1 MKRTKI
7 RNRLLFCSCLACG
20 MLMSGCS
27 DSDYDISS
35 VDAKLG
41 VGGCLSLPSDN
52 SVIITLDDI
61 LNLGNT
67 DLIKVLDNGDYQFG
81 KDPETVSDVNIN
93 VDKITLLEKSEQ
105 GLSFNVDLPSF
116 PPAIIGQEV
125 DIPYT
130 AIDPHIDIAEQ
141 TGDVSLFEYD
151 FDAPA
156 EINALKWVRIGDEGV
171 GVDLNLSLTFPEE
184 IKKFEYVKIQMP
196 GMLEMTCN
204 KAGFDASTNVLT
216 LSNCTPSDCN
226 GIVFN
231 VTKINVKDVDA
242 KNFAKLENGKF
253 KLSGYVNMTMKV
265 SRVKVSAKSSVQVSG
280 NASFNN
286 LVITAANGQFKPT
299 IDAQKI
305 GSTTINS
312 LPDFLTDTRVEADID
327 NPQIWLTLESNLP
340 LGGYVE
346 AKLSSTTSSG
356 VKVVFLDK
364 DNGNELPIAANG
376 TTRLV
381 VCRKAPADLTHNG
394 ETYTPVIA
402 PDLSNIIKKLEEG
415 MAINIDITKFE
426 ANDDVIT
433 VELGKDYTFAP
444 TYRFTAPLVL
454 GDEARIV
461 YSDNEDDLHKDL
473 KDLKL
478 GTGAVLTVAADVNN
492 KVPADLEIN
501 ITPLGLD
508 GQPISTLVVKP
519 IQNKVAAGAAADK
532 IKYEIS
538 DPDGTGLNQLDGI
551 KYELLVTAPTASS
564 EKGKVLNKTQEIVI
578 KTTDLHLNGQ
588 VIVDTD

>member
-41 VGGCLSLPSDN
+41 VGGSLSLPSDN
-52 SVIITLDDI
+52 SVTITLDDI

-81 KDPETVSDVNIN
+81 KDPETVSDVNVN

-105 GLSFNVDLPSF
+105 GLNFDVDLPLF

-141 TGDVSLFEYD
+141 TGDVSLFEYE

-299 IDAQKI
+299 IDAQNI

-312 LPDFLTDTRVEADID
+312 LPDFLTDARVVADVD

-346 AKLSSTTSSG
+346 AKLSSTTSS
-356 VKVVFLDK
+356 KDVVLSK
-364 DNGNELPIAANG
+364 ANGNELPIAANT

-381 VCRKAPADLTHNG
+381 VCRKAPAGLSG
-394 ETYTPVIA
+394 YTPVIA

-454 GDEARIV
+454 GDEAQIV

-478 GTGAVLTVAADVNN
+478 EKGAVLTVAADVNN

-501 ITPLGLD
+501 IKPLGLD
-508 GQPISTLVVKP
+508 GKPISTLVVKP

-538 DPDGTGLNQLDGI
+538 DPNGTGLNQLDGI
-551 KYELLVTAPTASS
+551 EYELLVTAPTASS

>member
-41 VGGCLSLPSDN
+41 VGGSLSLPSDN

-141 TGDVSLFEYD
+141 TGDVSLFEYE

-253 KLSGYVNMTMKV
+253 KLSGYVKMTMKV

-299 IDAQKI
+299 IDAQNI

-312 LPDFLTDTRVEADID
+312 LPDFLTDARVVADVD

-346 AKLSSTTSSG
+346 AKLTSTTSS
-356 VKVVFLDK
+356 KDVVLSK
-364 DNGNELPIAANG
+364 ANGNELSIAANG

-381 VCRKAPADLTHNG
+381 VCRKAPAGLSG
-394 ETYTPVIA
+394 YTPVIA

-454 GDEARIV
+454 GDEAQIV

-478 GTGAVLTVAADVNN
+478 EKGAVLTVAADVNN

-538 DPDGTGLNQLDGI
+538 DPNGTGLNQLDGI
-551 KYELLVTAPTASS
+551 EYELLVTAPTASS

>member
-41 VGGCLSLPSDN
+41 VGGSLSLPSDN

-116 PPAIIGQEV
+116 PSAIIGQEV

-141 TGDVSLFEYD
+141 TGDVSLFEYE

-312 LPDFLTDTRVEADID
+312 LPDFLTDARVEADID

-346 AKLSSTTSSG
+346 AKLSSTTSS
-356 VKVVFLDK
+356 KDVVLSK
-364 DNGNELPIAANG
+364 ANGNELPIAANT

-454 GDEARIV
+454 GDEAQIV

-478 GTGAVLTVAADVNN
+478 EKGAVLTVAADVNN

-501 ITPLGLD
+501 IKPLGLD
-508 GQPISTLVVKP
+508 GKPISTLVVKP

-538 DPDGTGLNQLDGI
+538 DPNGTGLNQLDGI
-551 KYELLVTAPTASS
+551 EYELLVTAPTASS

>member
-41 VGGCLSLPSDN
+41 VGGSLSLPSDN
-52 SVIITLDDI
+52 SVTITLDDI

-81 KDPETVSDVNIN
+81 KNPETVSDVNVN

-105 GLSFNVDLPSF
+105 GLNFDVDLPLF

-141 TGDVSLFEYD
+141 TGDVSLFEYE

-204 KAGFDASTNVLT
+204 KAGFNASTNVLT

-299 IDAQKI
+299 IDAQNI

-312 LPDFLTDTRVEADID
+312 LPDFLTDARVVADVD
-327 NPQIWLTLESNLP
+327 NPQIWLTLKSNLP

-346 AKLSSTTSSG
+346 AKLSSTTSSKD
-356 VKVVFLDK
+356 VVLSKV
-364 DNGNELPIAANG
+364 NGNELPIAANT

-433 VELGKDYTFAP
+433 VELGKDYTLTP
-444 TYRFTAPLVL
+444 KYRFTAPLVL
-454 GDEARIV
+454 GDEAQIV

-478 GTGAVLTVAADVNN
+478 EKGAVLTVAADVNN

-538 DPDGTGLNQLDGI
+538 DPNGTGLNQLDGI
-551 KYELLVTAPTASS
+551 EYELLVTAPTASS

>member
-41 VGGCLSLPSDN
+41 VGGSLSLPSDN
-52 SVIITLDDI
+52 SVTITLDDI

-81 KDPETVSDVNIN
+81 KNPETVSDVNVN

-105 GLSFNVDLPSF
+105 GLNFDVDLPLF

-141 TGDVSLFEYD
+141 TGDVSLFEYE

-156 EINALKWVRIGDEGV
+156 EINALKWVRIGDEG

-204 KAGFDASTNVLT
+204 KAGFNASTNVLT

-299 IDAQKI
+299 IDAQNI

-312 LPDFLTDTRVEADID
+312 LPDFLTDARVEADID
-327 NPQIWLTLESNLP
+327 NPQIWLTLKSNLP

-346 AKLSSTTSSG
+346 AKLSSTTSSKD
-356 VKVVFLDK
+356 VVLSKV
-364 DNGNELPIAANG
+364 NGNELPIAANT

-433 VELGKDYTFAP
+433 VELGKDYTLTP
-444 TYRFTAPLVL
+444 KYRFTAPLVL
-454 GDEARIV
+454 GDEAQIV

-478 GTGAVLTVAADVNN
+478 EKGAVLTVAADVNN

-538 DPDGTGLNQLDGI
+538 DPNGTGLNQLDGI
-551 KYELLVTAPTASS
+551 EYELLVTAPTASS

>member
-41 VGGCLSLPSDN
+41 VGGSLSLPSDN

-81 KDPETVSDVNIN
+81 KDPETVSDVNVN

-105 GLSFNVDLPSF
+105 GLNFDVDLPSF

-141 TGDVSLFEYD
+141 TGDVSLFEYE

-299 IDAQKI
+299 IDAQNI

-312 LPDFLTDTRVEADID
+312 LPDFLTDARVVADVD

-346 AKLSSTTSSG
+346 AKLSSTTSS
-356 VKVVFLDK
+356 KDVVLSK
-364 DNGNELPIAANG
+364 ANGNELPIAANT

-381 VCRKAPADLTHNG
+381 VCRKAPAGLSG
-394 ETYTPVIA
+394 YTPVIA

-454 GDEARIV
+454 GDEAQIV

-478 GTGAVLTVAADVNN
+478 EKGAVLTVAADVNN

-501 ITPLGLD
+501 IKPLGLD
-508 GQPISTLVVKP
+508 GKPISTLVVKP

-538 DPDGTGLNQLDGI
+538 DPNGTGLNQLDGI
-551 KYELLVTAPTASS
+551 EYELLVTAPTASS

>member
-41 VGGCLSLPSDN
+41 VGGSLSLPSDN

-141 TGDVSLFEYD
+141 TGDVSLFEYE

-265 SRVKVSAKSSVQVSG
+265 SRVKVSAMSSVQVSG

-312 LPDFLTDTRVEADID
+312 LPDFLTDARVVADVD

-346 AKLSSTTSSG
+346 AKLSSTTSS
-356 VKVVFLDK
+356 KDVVLSK
-364 DNGNELPIAANG
+364 ANGNELPIAANG

-381 VCRKAPADLTHNG
+381 VCRKAPAGLSG
-394 ETYTPVIA
+394 YTPVIA

-454 GDEARIV
+454 GDEAQIV

-478 GTGAVLTVAADVNN
+478 EKGAVLTVAADVNN

-538 DPDGTGLNQLDGI
+538 DPNGTGLNQLDGI
-551 KYELLVTAPTASS
+551 EYELLVTAPTASS

>member
-41 VGGCLSLPSDN
+41 VGGSLSLPSDN

-141 TGDVSLFEYD
+141 TGDVSLFEYE

-253 KLSGYVNMTMKV
+253 KLSGYVKMTMKV

-299 IDAQKI
+299 IDAQNI

-312 LPDFLTDTRVEADID
+312 LPDFLTDARVVADVD

-346 AKLSSTTSSG
+346 AKLSSTTSS
-356 VKVVFLDK
+356 KDVVLSK
-364 DNGNELPIAANG
+364 ANGNELPIAANG

-381 VCRKAPADLTHNG
+381 VCRKAPAGLSG
-394 ETYTPVIA
+394 YTPVIA

-454 GDEARIV
+454 GDEAQIV

-478 GTGAVLTVAADVNN
+478 EKGAVLTVAADVNN

-538 DPDGTGLNQLDGI
+538 DPNGTGLNQLDGI
-551 KYELLVTAPTASS
+551 EYELLVTAPTASS

-588 VIVDTD
+588 VIVDAD

>member
-41 VGGCLSLPSDN
+41 VGGSLSLPSDN

-81 KDPETVSDVNIN
+81 KDPETVSDVNVN

-105 GLSFNVDLPSF
+105 GLNFDVDLPSF
-116 PPAIIGQEV
+116 PPAIIDQEV

-130 AIDPHIDIAEQ
+130 YITPPIDIAEQ

-151 FDAPA
+151 FDAPD
-156 EINALKWVRIGDEGV
+156 EIKSLKWVRIGDEGV
-171 GVDLNLSLTFPEE
+171 GVDLNLGLTFPEE
-184 IKKFEYVKIQMP
+184 IKKFKYVKIHMP

-204 KAGFDASTNVLT
+204 KAGFDASTNTLT
-216 LSNCTPSDCN
+216 LNDCNPSDCN

-231 VTKINVKDVDA
+231 VTKINIKDVDA
-242 KNFAKLENGKF
+242 QNFAKFENGKF
-253 KLSGYVNMTMKV
+253 KLSGYVKMTMKV
-265 SRVKVSAKSSVQVSG
+265 SKVKVSAKSSVRIRG

-299 IDAQKI
+299 IDAQNI

-312 LPDFLTDTRVEADID
+312 LPDFLTDPRVEADVD

-346 AKLSSTTSSG
+346 AKLSSTTPSEDVILS
-356 VKVVFLDK
+356 KA
-364 DNGNELPIAANG
+364 NGNELSIAANG

-381 VCRKAPADLTHNG
+381 VCRKAPATLSG
-394 ETYTPVIA
+394 YTPVIA
-402 PDLSNIIKKLEEG
+402 PDLSEIIRKLEEG
-415 MAINIDITKFE
+415 MKINIDITKFE
-426 ANDDVIT
+426 ANDDVTT

-454 GDEARIV
+454 GDEAQIV

-478 GTGAVLTVAADVNN
+478 EKGAVLTVAADVNN

-501 ITPLGLD
+501 IKPLGLD
-508 GQPISTLVVKP
+508 GQPISTLRVKA

-551 KYELLVTAPTASS
+551 EYELLVTAPTASS

>member
-41 VGGCLSLPSDN
+41 VGGSLSLPSDN

-81 KDPETVSDVNIN
+81 KDPESVSGVNVN
-93 VDKITLLEKSEQ
+93 VDKITLSDKTEAGLYFDINLPTFPSE
-105 GLSFNVDLPSF
+105 
-116 PPAIIGQEV
+116 IIGEEV
-125 DIPYT
+125 NLPYT
-130 AIDPHIDIAEQ
+130 DVTPPIDIEAQ
-141 TGDVSLFEYD
+141 SGDVSLLDYE

-156 EINALKWVRIGDEGV
+156 EIKSLKWVRVGNGGA
-171 GVDLNLSLTFPEE
+171 GVDLNLSLTFPDD
-184 IKKFEYVKIQMP
+184 IKKFQYVTIEMP
-196 GMLEMTCN
+196 KMLEMTCN
-204 KAGFDASTNVLT
+204 KSGFNASTNTLT
-216 LSNCTPSDCN
+216 LNNCTPSECSS
-226 GIVFN
+226 IVFN
-231 VTKINVKDVDA
+231 VTRINIKDVDA
-242 KNFAKLENGKF
+242 QNYAKLENGKF
-253 KLSGYVNMTMKV
+253 KLHSNVRLTIKV
-265 SRVKVSAKSSVQVSG
+265 SKVKVSSKTSVQIGG

-299 IDAQKI
+299 IDAQNI

-312 LPDFLTDTRVEADID
+312 LPDFLTDARVVADVD

-346 AKLSSTTSSG
+346 AKLSSTTSS
-356 VKVVFLDK
+356 KDVVLSK
-364 DNGNELPIAANG
+364 ANGNELSITANG

-381 VCRKAPADLTHNG
+381 VCRKAPATLSG
-394 ETYTPVIA
+394 YTPVIA
-402 PDLSNIIKKLEEG
+402 PDLSNIIRKLEEG
-415 MAINIDITKFE
+415 MKINIDITKFS
-426 ANDDVIT
+426 ANNDVTT

-454 GDEARIV
+454 GDEAQIV

-478 GTGAVLTVAADVNN
+478 EKGAVLTVAADVKNQ
-492 KVPADLEIN
+492 VPADLEIN
-501 ITPLGLD
+501 IKPLGLD
-508 GQPISTLVVKP
+508 GKPISTLVVKP

-538 DPDGTGLNQLDGI
+538 DPNGTGLNQLDGI
-551 KYELLVTAPTASS
+551 EYELLVTAPTASS

>member
-41 VGGCLSLPSDN
+41 VGGSLSLPSDN

-116 PPAIIGQEV
+116 PSEIIGQEV

-130 AIDPHIDIAEQ
+130 AIFPNIDIAEQ
-141 TGDVSLFEYD
+141 TGDVSLFEYE

-286 LVITAANGQFKPT
+286 LVITAANGQFEPT
-299 IDAQKI
+299 IDAQNI

-312 LPDFLTDTRVEADID
+312 LPDFLTDARVVADVD

-346 AKLSSTTSSG
+346 AKLSSTTSS
-356 VKVVFLDK
+356 KDVVLSK
-364 DNGNELPIAANG
+364 ANGNELPIAANT

-454 GDEARIV
+454 GDEAQIV

-478 GTGAVLTVAADVNN
+478 EKGAVLTVAADVNN

-501 ITPLGLD
+501 IKPLGLD
-508 GQPISTLVVKP
+508 GKPISTLVVKP

-538 DPDGTGLNQLDGI
+538 DPNGTGLNQLDGI
-551 KYELLVTAPTASS
+551 EYELLVTAPTASS

>member
-41 VGGCLSLPSDN
+41 VGGSLSLPSDN

-116 PPAIIGQEV
+116 PSEIIGQEV

-141 TGDVSLFEYD
+141 TGDVSLFEYE

-299 IDAQKI
+299 IDAQNI

-312 LPDFLTDTRVEADID
+312 LPDFLTDARVVADVD

-346 AKLSSTTSSG
+346 AKLSSTTSS
-356 VKVVFLDK
+356 KDVVLSK
-364 DNGNELPIAANG
+364 ANGNELPIAANG

-381 VCRKAPADLTHNG
+381 VCRKAPAGLSG
-394 ETYTPVIA
+394 YTPVIA

-454 GDEARIV
+454 GDEAQIV

-478 GTGAVLTVAADVNN
+478 EKGAVLTVAADVNN

-538 DPDGTGLNQLDGI
+538 DPNGTGLNQLDGI
-551 KYELLVTAPTASS
+551 EYELLVTAPTASS

>member
-41 VGGCLSLPSDN
+41 VGGSLSLPSDN

-130 AIDPHIDIAEQ
+130 AIFPNIDIAEQ
-141 TGDVSLFEYD
+141 TGDVSLFEYE

-156 EINALKWVRIGDEGV
+156 EINALKWVRIGDEG

-265 SRVKVSAKSSVQVSG
+265 SRVKVSAMSSVQVSG

-299 IDAQKI
+299 IDAQNI

-312 LPDFLTDTRVEADID
+312 LPDFLTDARVVADVD

-346 AKLSSTTSSG
+346 AKLSSTTSS
-356 VKVVFLDK
+356 KDVVLSK
-364 DNGNELPIAANG
+364 ANGNELPIAANT

-454 GDEARIV
+454 GDEAQIV

-478 GTGAVLTVAADVNN
+478 EKGAVLTVAADVKN

-538 DPDGTGLNQLDGI
+538 DPNGTGLNQLDGI
-551 KYELLVTAPTASS
+551 EYELLVTAPTASS

-588 VIVDTD
+588 VIIDAN

>member
-41 VGGCLSLPSDN
+41 VGGSLSLPSDN
-52 SVIITLDDI
+52 SVTITLDDI

-81 KDPETVSDVNIN
+81 KNPETVSDVNVN

-105 GLSFNVDLPSF
+105 GLNFDVDLPLF

-141 TGDVSLFEYD
+141 TGDVSLFEYE

-299 IDAQKI
+299 IDAQNI

-312 LPDFLTDTRVEADID
+312 LPDFLTDARVVADVD
-327 NPQIWLTLESNLP
+327 NPQIWLTLKSNLP

-346 AKLSSTTSSG
+346 AKLSSTTSSKD
-356 VKVVFLDK
+356 VVLSKV
-364 DNGNELPIAANG
+364 NGNELPIAANT

-454 GDEARIV
+454 GDEAQIV

-478 GTGAVLTVAADVNN
+478 EKGAVLTVAADVNN

-538 DPDGTGLNQLDGI
+538 DPNGTGLNQLDGI
-551 KYELLVTAPTASS
+551 EYELLVTAPTASS

>member
-41 VGGCLSLPSDN
+41 VGGSLSLPSDN

-116 PPAIIGQEV
+116 PSEIIGQEV

-141 TGDVSLFEYD
+141 TGDVSLFEYE

-299 IDAQKI
+299 IDAQNI

-312 LPDFLTDTRVEADID
+312 LPDFLTDARVVADVD

-346 AKLSSTTSSG
+346 AKLSSTTSS
-356 VKVVFLDK
+356 KDVVLSK
-364 DNGNELPIAANG
+364 ANGNELPIAAN
-376 TTRLV
+376 TATRLV
-381 VCRKAPADLTHNG
+381 VCRKAPAGLSG
-394 ETYTPVIA
+394 YTPVIA

-454 GDEARIV
+454 GDEAQIV

-478 GTGAVLTVAADVNN
+478 EKDAVLTVAADVNN

-538 DPDGTGLNQLDGI
+538 DPNGTGLNQLDGI
-551 KYELLVTAPTASS
+551 EYELLVTAPTASS

>member
-41 VGGCLSLPSDN
+41 VGGSLSLPSDN
-52 SVIITLDDI
+52 SVTITLDDI

-81 KDPETVSDVNIN
+81 KNPETVSDVNVN

-141 TGDVSLFEYD
+141 TGDVSLFEYE

-265 SRVKVSAKSSVQVSG
+265 SRVKVSAMSSVQVSG

-312 LPDFLTDTRVEADID
+312 LPDFLTDARVVADVD

-346 AKLSSTTSSG
+346 AKLSSTTSS
-356 VKVVFLDK
+356 KDVVLSK
-364 DNGNELPIAANG
+364 ANGNELPIAANG

-381 VCRKAPADLTHNG
+381 VCRKAPAGLSG
-394 ETYTPVIA
+394 YTPVIA

-454 GDEARIV
+454 GDEAQIV

-478 GTGAVLTVAADVNN
+478 EKGAVLTVAADVNN

-538 DPDGTGLNQLDGI
+538 DPNGTGLNQLDGI
-551 KYELLVTAPTASS
+551 EYELLVTAPTASS

-588 VIVDTD
+588 VIVDAD

>member
-1 MKRTKI
+1 M
-7 RNRLLFCSCLACG
+7 LFCSCLACG

-41 VGGCLSLPSDN
+41 VGGSLSLPSDN

-141 TGDVSLFEYD
+141 TGDVSLFEYE

-253 KLSGYVNMTMKV
+253 KLSGYVKMTMKV

-299 IDAQKI
+299 IDAQNI

-312 LPDFLTDTRVEADID
+312 LPDFLTDARVVADVD

-346 AKLSSTTSSG
+346 AKLSSTTSS
-356 VKVVFLDK
+356 KDVVLSK
-364 DNGNELPIAANG
+364 ANGNELPIAANG

-381 VCRKAPADLTHNG
+381 VCRKAPAGLSG
-394 ETYTPVIA
+394 YTPVIA

-454 GDEARIV
+454 GDEAQIV

-478 GTGAVLTVAADVNN
+478 EKGAVLTVAADVNN

-538 DPDGTGLNQLDGI
+538 DPNGTGLNQLDGI
-551 KYELLVTAPTASS
+551 EYELLVTAPTASS

>member
-41 VGGCLSLPSDN
+41 VGGSLSLPSDN

-81 KDPETVSDVNIN
+81 KDPESVSGVNVKVNEISNDGLVSNIPISAINLDASIMAYSGQVIKLSDYGFDPLKVTQNISTFNYSFDVPND
-93 VDKITLLEKSEQ
+93 VKELE
-105 GLSFNVDLPSF
+105 
-116 PPAIIGQEV
+116 
-125 DIPYT
+125 
-130 AIDPHIDIAEQ
+130 
-141 TGDVSLFEYD
+141 
-151 FDAPA
+151 
-156 EINALKWVRIGDEGV
+156 EIMLKNGGS
-171 GVDLNLSLTFPEE
+171 DLNLTITLPSVKSISKFVIKLPVQLVLENKGIGTFDPATNILTLPAGTEVNQSTHKLELKFKVTSIKAQLDDNHQFILNGNVNLDVEVDE
-184 IKKFEYVKIQMP
+184 ITVPSTTEVQ
-196 GMLEMTCN
+196 
-204 KAGFDASTNVLT
+204 FDA
-216 LSNCTPSDCN
+216 
-226 GIVFN
+226 N
-231 VTKINVKDVDA
+231 VTLATMTVSSA
-242 KNFAKLENGKF
+242 KGKF
-253 KLSGYVNMTMKV
+253 DPK
-265 SRVKVSAKSSVQVSG
+265 
-280 NASFNN
+280 
-286 LVITAANGQFKPT
+286 
-299 IDAQKI
+299 IDAQNI

-312 LPDFLTDTRVEADID
+312 LPDFLTDTRVVADVD

-346 AKLSSTTSSG
+346 AKLSSTTSS
-356 VKVVFLDK
+356 KDVVLSK
-364 DNGNELPIAANG
+364 ANGNELSITANG

-381 VCRKAPADLTHNG
+381 VCRKAPATLSG
-394 ETYTPVIA
+394 YTPVIA
-402 PDLSNIIKKLEEG
+402 PDLSNIIRKLEEG
-415 MAINIDITKFE
+415 MKINIDITKFS
-426 ANDDVIT
+426 ANNDVTT

-454 GDEARIV
+454 GDEAQIV

-478 GTGAVLTVAADVNN
+478 EKGAVLTVAADVNN

-508 GQPISTLVVKP
+508 GKPISTLVVKP

-538 DPDGTGLNQLDGI
+538 DPNGTGLNQLDGI

>member
-41 VGGCLSLPSDN
+41 VGGSLSLPSDN

-141 TGDVSLFEYD
+141 TGDVSLFEYE

-299 IDAQKI
+299 IDAQNI

-312 LPDFLTDTRVEADID
+312 LPDFLTDARVVADVD

-346 AKLSSTTSSG
+346 AKLSSTTSS
-356 VKVVFLDK
+356 KDVVLSK
-364 DNGNELPIAANG
+364 ANGNELPIAANG

-381 VCRKAPADLTHNG
+381 VCRKAPAGLSG
-394 ETYTPVIA
+394 YTPVIA

-454 GDEARIV
+454 GDEAQIV

-478 GTGAVLTVAADVNN
+478 EKGAVLTVAADVNN

-538 DPDGTGLNQLDGI
+538 DPNGTGLNQLDGI
-551 KYELLVTAPTASS
+551 EYELLVTAPTASS

>member
-41 VGGCLSLPSDN
+41 VGGSLSLPSDN

-141 TGDVSLFEYD
+141 TGDVSLFEYE

-312 LPDFLTDTRVEADID
+312 LPDFLTDARVVADVD

-346 AKLSSTTSSG
+346 AKLSSTTSS
-356 VKVVFLDK
+356 KDVVLSK
-364 DNGNELPIAANG
+364 ANGNELPIAANG

-381 VCRKAPADLTHNG
+381 VCRKAPAGLSG
-394 ETYTPVIA
+394 YTPVIA

-454 GDEARIV
+454 GDEAQIV

-478 GTGAVLTVAADVNN
+478 EKGAVLTVAADVNN

-538 DPDGTGLNQLDGI
+538 DPNGTGLNQLDGI
-551 KYELLVTAPTASS
+551 EYELLVTAPTASS

>member
-41 VGGCLSLPSDN
+41 VGGSLSLPSDN

-141 TGDVSLFEYD
+141 TGDVSLFEYE

-265 SRVKVSAKSSVQVSG
+265 SRVKVSAMSSVQVSG

-312 LPDFLTDTRVEADID
+312 LPDFLTDARVEADID

-346 AKLSSTTSSG
+346 AKLSSTTSS
-356 VKVVFLDK
+356 KDVVLSK
-364 DNGNELPIAANG
+364 ANGNELPIAANG

-381 VCRKAPADLTHNG
+381 VCRKAPAGLSG
-394 ETYTPVIA
+394 YTPVIA

-433 VELGKDYTFAP
+433 VELGHDYKLAP
-444 TYRFTAPLVL
+444 TYNFTAPLVL

-478 GTGAVLTVAADVNN
+478 EKGAVLTVAADVKNQ
-492 KVPADLEIN
+492 VPADLEIN
-501 ITPLGLD
+501 IKPLGLD
-508 GQPISTLVVKP
+508 GKPISTLVVKP
-519 IQNKVAAGAAADK
+519 IQNKVTAGATAGTL
-532 IKYEIS
+532 KYEIS
-538 DPDGTGLNQLDGI
+538 DPNGTGLNQLDGI
-551 KYELLVTAPTASS
+551 EYELLVTAPTASS

>member
-41 VGGCLSLPSDN
+41 VGGSLSLPSDN

-116 PPAIIGQEV
+116 PSEIIGQEV

-141 TGDVSLFEYD
+141 TGDVSLFEYE

-312 LPDFLTDTRVEADID
+312 LPDFLTDARVVADVD

-346 AKLSSTTSSG
+346 AKLSSTTSS
-356 VKVVFLDK
+356 KDVVLSK
-364 DNGNELPIAANG
+364 ANGNELPIAANT

-381 VCRKAPADLTHNG
+381 VCRKAPAGLSG
-394 ETYTPVIA
+394 YTPVIA

-454 GDEARIV
+454 GDEAQIV

-478 GTGAVLTVAADVNN
+478 EKGAVLTVAADVNN

-538 DPDGTGLNQLDGI
+538 DPNGTGLNQLDGI
-551 KYELLVTAPTASS
+551 EYELLVTAPTASS